1 MEEGNPKLQTDACLA
16 GALLIVLFIAKKWF
30 LRGLCIGFIIFL
42 ALIWILQE
50 KNQFPYSSIR
60 YTIHRCD
67 EQFVFS
73 L

>member
-1 MEEGNPKLQTDACLA
+1 MEEGNPKLQTAACLA
-16 GALLIVLFIAKKWF
+16 GALLIVLFIAKNWF

-42 ALIWILQE
+42 ALIWILLE
-50 KNQFPYSSIR
+50 KNQFPYSSIH